1 MALPS
6 NYDIKQYLPTE
17 QDFADVFAAKQNGHT
32 DALKWYPY
40 EKYAPYYYP
49 AIRIYLAAILLKWEE
64 LGKQIENKLIEG
76 RCCDACNSKFVIPA
90 RLAELSNKEE

>member
-17 QDFADVFAAKQNGHT
+17 QDFADVFAAKQSGHA

-40 EKYAPYYYP
+40 AVEEPYYYP
-49 AIRIYLAAILLKWEE
+49 TIRIYLAAILLKWEE

-76 RCCDACNSKFVIPA
+76 TYK
-90 RLAELSNKEE
+90 

>member
-17 QDFADVFAAKQNGHT
+17 KDFADVFATKQSGHT

-40 EKYAPYYYP
+40 ASEEPYYYQ
-49 AIRIYLAAILLKWEE
+49 AIRIYLAAILLK
-64 LGKQIENKLIEG
+64 
-76 RCCDACNSKFVIPA
+76 
-90 RLAELSNKEE
+90 

>member
-32 DALKWYPY
+32 DAFKLYPY
-40 EKYAPYYYP
+40 AVEEPYYYP
-49 AIRIYLAAILLKWEE
+49 TIRIYLAAILLK
-64 LGKQIENKLIEG
+64 
-76 RCCDACNSKFVIPA
+76 
-90 RLAELSNKEE
+90 

>member
-17 QDFADVFAAKQNGHT
+17 QDFADVFAAKQNGHAG
-32 DALKWYPY
+32 ALEWYPY
-40 EKYAPYYYP
+40 AGEYPYYYP
-49 AIRIYLAAILLKWEE
+49 TIRIYLAAILLKWEE

-76 RCCDACNSKFVIPA
+76 TYK
-90 RLAELSNKEE
+90 

>member
-32 DALKWYPY
+32 GTLEWYPY
-40 EKYAPYYYP
+40 VGEEPYYYP
-49 AIRIYLAAILLKWEE
+49 TIRIYLAAILLKWEE
-64 LGKQIENKLIEG
+64 LGKQIENKLLSG
-76 RCCDACNSKFVIPA
+76 RY
-90 RLAELSNKEE
+90 E